1 MTLFLKVFR
10 IVIMENKS
18 NPFNLSLLF
27 IVYGITFL
35 FPLIFLPITREFVV
49 YTKFYFL
56 IAGAMAL
63 LLVSFAKFILFRK
76 FHWAQHPGIQSLL
89 LIGLAYVLSIVLM
102 SPNKIYAVFNPQYGL
117 VMFASLVI
125 YYIYASYEFYKSSI
139 RPAILI
145 SISAMLVSLISLVM
159 LVEPFRNANLPAYWS
174 FLANPTFNTVG
185 TSIHL
190 LTFLVFSLVG
200 TGAYLLRLKNEGS
213 AHREQKNTVVLLGVV
228 SLFIVLSMIFTLY
241 TVIDSVM
248 NRGAQLI
255 LPPFNLSWYAAVE
268 VLKNPM
274 TALFGIGVDNF
285 AALYPQVR
293 TIGYNSSSLWQVNT
307 FSLSRSAILQVLT
320 EMGVLGLLGFSLL
333 IYQTSKLINRV
344 SLESKAMFITS
355 IVILALFPASVVSFF
370 MFFFSMAAVA
380 SDIKRHS
387 KADEYEI
394 DLSRLTPVY
403 VGMAAI
409 YLVLI
414 GGTGF
419 YLWKNFTSEFYYK
432 MSLDAVNENNLPKLY
447 ENQAKAVQANNYN
460 EDFRRNFSQTN
471 LLLANNIAAK
481 PAETITDQDR
491 ETIAQAI
498 QAAIQEGKAAVA
510 LNPQKVTNWQNLA
523 SVYRQI
529 INVAENAPVWAIS
542 TYQQAIIRDPRNPAL
557 RLDLGGIFYLFQN
570 YAEAQR
576 LFEQAV
582 SLKPDWSNAH
592 YNLAWAYYQQGLY
605 QPAVEQMQI
614 VVGIIDPAKQAED
627 FKKSQ
632 KDLEDFKTK
641 LAEAQTLQ
649 QQQQQEATQPTEDAN
664 SQLNLP
670 TPPPAAVEPKI
681 ELPRESSPEAQPTET
696 R

>member
-1 MTLFLKVFR
+1 
-10 IVIMENKS
+10 
-18 NPFNLSLLF
+18 
-27 IVYGITFL
+27 
-35 FPLIFLPITREFVV
+35 
-49 YTKFYFL
+49 
-56 IAGAMAL
+56 
-63 LLVSFAKFILFRK
+63 
-76 FHWAQHPGIQSLL
+76 
-89 LIGLAYVLSIVLM
+89 
-102 SPNKIYAVFNPQYGL
+102 
-117 VMFASLVI
+117 
-125 YYIYASYEFYKSSI
+125 
-139 RPAILI
+139 
-145 SISAMLVSLISLVM
+145 
-159 LVEPFRNANLPAYWS
+159 
-174 FLANPTFNTVG
+174 
-185 TSIHL
+185 
-190 LTFLVFSLVG
+190 
-200 TGAYLLRLKNEGS
+200 
-213 AHREQKNTVVLLGVV
+213 
-228 SLFIVLSMIFTLY
+228 
-241 TVIDSVM
+241 
-248 NRGAQLI
+248 
-255 LPPFNLSWYAAVE
+255 
-268 VLKNPM
+268 
-274 TALFGIGVDNF
+274 
-285 AALYPQVR
+285 
-293 TIGYNSSSLWQVNT
+293 
-307 FSLSRSAILQVLT
+307 
-320 EMGVLGLLGFSLL
+320 
-333 IYQTSKLINRV
+333 
-344 SLESKAMFITS
+344 MFITS

-632 KDLEDFKTK
+632 KDLEDFKKK
-641 LAEAQTLQ
+641 LAEAQTQ
-649 QQQQQEATQPTEDAN
+649 QQQQQQQTTQQTEDAN

-681 ELPRESSPEAQPTET
+681 ELPKESSPEAQPTET
-696 R
+696 AR

>member
-1 MTLFLKVFR
+1 
-10 IVIMENKS
+10 MENKS

-35 FPLIFLPITREFVV
+35 FPLIFLPVTREFVV

-56 IAGAMAL
+56 ILGAVAL
-63 LLVSFAKFILFRK
+63 LLVSFAKFVIFRK

-102 SPNKIYAVFNPQYGL
+102 SPNKIHAVFNPQYGL
-117 VMFASLVI
+117 VMYLAFVV

-145 SISAMLVSLISLVM
+145 SVSAMIVSLISLVM

-174 FLANPTFNTVG
+174 FLANQTFNPVG

-190 LTFLVFSLVG
+190 LTFLVFALVG
-200 TGAYLLRLKNEGS
+200 TGAYLLRIKNDNHAS
-213 AHREQKNTVVLLGVV
+213 RDQKNTIVLLGVV
-228 SLFIVLSMIFTLY
+228 SLFITLSIIFTLY

-255 LPPFNLSWYAAVE
+255 LPPFNLSWYSAIE

-293 TIGYNSSSLWQVNT
+293 TIGYNSSNLWQVNT
-307 FSLSRSAILQVLT
+307 FSLSRSALLQVLT

-333 IYQTSKLINRV
+333 IYQTSKLINKV
-344 SLESKAMFITS
+344 ALESKAMFITS
-355 IVILALFPASVVSFF
+355 IIILALFPASVVSYF

-380 SDIKRHS
+380 SDLKRNS
-387 KADEYEI
+387 KSDEYEI

-432 MSLDAVNENNLPKLY
+432 LSLDAVNENNLPKLY

-481 PAETITDQDR
+481 PAESITDQDR

-523 SVYRQI
+523 SIYRQI
-529 INVAENAPVWAIS
+529 VNVAENAPVWAIS

-592 YNLAWAYYQQGLY
+592 YNLAWAYYQQGFY

-614 VVGIIDPAKQAED
+614 VVGLIDPAKQTED
-627 FKKSQ
+627 FKKAQ
-632 KDLEDFKTK
+632 KDLEDFKQK
-641 LAEAQTLQ
+641 LAEAQTQ
-649 QQQQQEATQPTEDAN
+649 QQQQQENPAAQENAD

-681 ELPRESSPEAQPTET
+681 ELPQESSPEAAPTGT
-696 R
+696 QAQ